1 MSALSLPFLS
11 CCAKSNNP
19 NPLTCAI
26 CSRIW
31 PRISPTN
38 FDFFAK
44 NYYTHVLYW
53 VRPCFSAAPIDPRR
67 RGQFSLRTSLV
78 IVCGECER
86 REFPWPWNLANCTAA
101 AVASGGIR
109 SRILS
114 ATLNVLFW
122 IAIICAICCI
132 LSGDELPVITFP
144 VCLILCQ
151 QFIVTCSH
159 CLHIIFE
166 QSGSFFHVV
175 PFFLFCWY
183 Y

>member
-1 MSALSLPFLS
+1 M
-11 CCAKSNNP
+11 
-19 NPLTCAI
+19 
-26 CSRIW
+26 
-31 PRISPTN
+31 
-38 FDFFAK
+38 
-44 NYYTHVLYW
+44 
-53 VRPCFSAAPIDPRR
+53 
-67 RGQFSLRTSLV
+67 
-78 IVCGECER
+78 
-86 REFPWPWNLANCTAA
+86 
-101 AVASGGIR
+101 ASGGIR

-159 CLHIIFE
+159 CLHIIFV

-175 PFFLFCWY
+175 PFFCSADTISEISISQVGRQVAGHASGFALYFQGRTGGDFIKQQPCLVH
-183 Y
+183 